1 MTNFIKVVTLIIV
14 VLNGGFVL
22 GNIETDKALS
32 DSNPIFGGIEEAFS
46 KTIVEEDK
54 EWFGH
59 RALPLSM
66 DYELLLIPEVVP
78 IPQPVAVYGKGKGKS
93 KYGYAYGGY
102 GKGKGKSKYGYAY
115 GGYAYGKGKGKSL
128 KNGFVPPLPVA
139 ETQVY
144 QVTEVQYIHKGDGS
158 PKHTE
163 DGNMYSGH

>member
-102 GKGKGKSKYGYAY
+102 
-115 GGYAYGKGKGKSL
+115 AYGKGKGKSL